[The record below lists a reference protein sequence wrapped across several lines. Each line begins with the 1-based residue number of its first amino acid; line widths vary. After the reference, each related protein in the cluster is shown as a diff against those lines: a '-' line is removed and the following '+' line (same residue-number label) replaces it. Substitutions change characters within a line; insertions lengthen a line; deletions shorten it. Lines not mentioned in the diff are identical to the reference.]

1 MVNRGDLNFCVRSI
15 SLRGHNYTYLHKS
28 QCKSQNKYLHGSQF
42 KCPEQIQHKT
52 THTPKETSATVRGL
66 VEANAS
72 LSTNISHGTLT
83 VDRHCWGDRHGSVEQ
98 MLHAGTL
105 MVRQT
110 LHGETDTAARADP
123 ARLDIHC
130 MDGQSALLDIHCWV
144 GQRQQSGTECRVG
157 QTLQGETE
165 SAGGTDNACVEH
177 TLQGGADSICVGHTL
192 QGGTDNPRRDR
203 HCRWDRRCIPEPA
216 SRGARAP
223 WRRRDKGQSMAITGS
238 ISRPQGQRSQPYKCP
253 AATADRHFAARRTLS
268 PSTGRCHHMFP
279 SLSRTPPPPHSLPYP
294 LLQHCHPS
302 STLSCW
308 SSFPFPYDWS

>member
-1 MVNRGDLNFCVRSI
+1 MLAYQQIFHMGHSLWTDTAGETDTARWNRCFTL
-15 SLRGHNYTYLHKS
+15 GHS
-28 QCKSQNKYLHGSQF
+28 WC
-42 KCPEQIQHKT
+42 
-52 THTPKETSATVRGL
+52 
-66 VEANAS
+66 
-72 LSTNISHGTLT
+72 
-83 VDRHCWGDRHGSVEQ
+83 DRHCTV
-98 MLHAGTL
+98 
-105 MVRQT
+105 
-110 LHGETDTAARADP
+110 TDTAARADP

-165 SAGGTDNACVEH
+165 SASGTDNACVEH
-177 TLQGGADSICVGHTL
+177 TLQGGADSVCVGHTL

-279 SLSRTPPPPHSLPYP
+279 SLSRPPPPPPTPPPFSSVPPSAALSPFFHSFVLE
-294 LLQHCHPS
+294 
-302 STLSCW
+302 
-308 SSFPFPYDWS
+308 

>member
-1 MVNRGDLNFCVRSI
+1 MLAYQQIFHMGH
-15 SLRGHNYTYLHKS
+15 SLW
-28 QCKSQNKYLHGSQF
+28 
-42 KCPEQIQHKT
+42 
-52 THTPKETSATVRGL
+52 
-66 VEANAS
+66 
-72 LSTNISHGTLT
+72 
-83 VDRHCWGDRHGSVEQ
+83 DRHCWGDRHGSAEQ
-98 MLHAGTL
+98 LLHDGTL

-110 LHGETDTAARADP
+110 LHDETDTAARADP

-130 MDGQSALLDIHCWV
+130 MDGQSALWDIHCWV

-177 TLQGGADSICVGHTL
+177 TLQGGADSACVGHTL

-216 SRGARAP
+216 SRGASAP

-253 AATADRHFAARRTLS
+253 AATANRRSTLRRPPRTLS
-268 PSTGRCHHMFP
+268 KHWAVSPHVPIT
-279 SLSRTPPPPHSLPYP
+279 LSCPPPPPPPQFPH
-294 LLQHCHPS
+294 
-302 STLSCW
+302 
-308 SSFPFPYDWS
+308 PFPSVPPSAALSPFFHSFVLE